1 MKTQCKKADLLA
13 LLQKQWVSPIEALTH
28 CGIFSL
34 AQRCSEWRA
43 AGIEIADK
51 WVESPSGARF
61 KAYRIGGQ
69 S

>member
-1 MKTQCKKADLLA
+1 MHTDTKKAALLDLLK
-13 LLQKQWVSPIEALTH
+13 KQWVTPVDALSH

-61 KAYRIGGQ
+61 KAYRVQ
-69 S
+69 